1 MFFSWL
7 IYSIVMIT
15 LGVAALMFSVRFFV
29 VLLLFGLLIP
39 VVSLIFALLLRGK
52 VSATIHEENE
62 QSGKGFRF
70 YVRITNRSILPCTSI
85 AVRVMVEDVLFD
97 SAEKMR
103 VTSSVAGRSTRRVM
117 LNAPIHHCG
126 QIALTLSKVAVR
138 SPFGLFCVKAKTD
151 TRKLTF
157 NIHPDPVDC
166 EVKLLLENP
175 YAYIANE
182 EYSATRPGDDPSE
195 LFGVRDYQPGDKQNR
210 IHWNLT
216 AVRDSLVVKELGLPI
231 DTSALVMF
239 DVYSMPREKA
249 AELYDGLMAS
259 LYAIMRRLVRDRRIF
274 YLAWSPKPG
283 QAWRLR
289 IEQEEE
295 LEIAM
300 TQIYAAKAYD
310 QSVSVTAAYG
320 SSFPDERYRNII
332 YLTAAES
339 EAASKGITNMQYD
352 SNVTYFLI
360 TDDEQPVAEAMDG
373 SGWRRR
379 VLRTKHMNEDMKG

>member
-1 MFFSWL
+1 MIFSWL
-7 IYSIVMIT
+7 IYCIVMISIA
-15 LGVAALMFSVRFFV
+15 VAVLMFSIRFFV
-29 VLLLFGLLIP
+29 VILLFGLLIP
-39 VVSLIFALLLRGK
+39 VISLIGALLLRGN
-52 VSATIHEENE
+52 VSATLHEEDT
-62 QSGKGFRF
+62 QSGGGFRF
-70 YVRITNRSILPCTSI
+70 YVRITNRGWLPCTSL
-85 AVRVMVEDVLFD
+85 AVRVLVEDVLFD
-97 SAEKMR
+97 SAKKMH

-117 LNAPIHHCG
+117 LKAPFFHCG
-126 QIALTLSKVAVR
+126 QIALTLHKVAVR
-138 SPFGLFCVKAKTD
+138 SPFGLFSVKAKSD

-166 EVKLLLENP
+166 ELKLILENP

-182 EYSATRPGDDPSE
+182 EYSTTRPGDDPSE

-231 DTSALVMF
+231 DTSALVLL
-239 DVYSMPREKA
+239 DIYSMPKEKA

-259 LYAIMRRLVRDRRIF
+259 LYAVMRRMVRDRRIF

-283 QAWRLR
+283 TAWRLR

-295 LEIAM
+295 IEIAM

-310 QSVSVTAAYG
+310 RSVSVTSAYG

-332 YLTAAES
+332 YLTATES
-339 EAASKGITNMQYD
+339 EAASKGITDMQYD

-360 TDDEQPVAEAMDG
+360 TDDEQPMAETTDG

-379 VLRTKHMNEDMKG
+379 VLRTKHLNEDMRG